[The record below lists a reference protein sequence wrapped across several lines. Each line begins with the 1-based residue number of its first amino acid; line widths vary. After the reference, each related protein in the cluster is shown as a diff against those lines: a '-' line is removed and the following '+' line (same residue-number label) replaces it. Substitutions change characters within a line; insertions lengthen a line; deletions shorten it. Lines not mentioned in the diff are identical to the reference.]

1 MQLGGGEDVN
11 ALVEKARITWVES
24 VLYKAVVVA
33 EKDMAGA
40 TTMINNQIRQFTV
53 GETQIIGQGKLQPSL
68 WKFALGVTKGTKPS
82 RGLVIVEQGF
92 IVEYGVQ

>member
-1 MQLGGGEDVN
+1 MSTHWLRRLGSQWWS
-11 ALVEKARITWVES
+11 LCYIRLWWLLK
-24 VLYKAVVVA
+24 
-33 EKDMAGA
+33 KDMAGA
-40 TTMINNQIRQFTV
+40 TTMINNQIRRFTV

-68 WKFALGVTKGTKPS
+68 WKFAFGVTKGTKPS